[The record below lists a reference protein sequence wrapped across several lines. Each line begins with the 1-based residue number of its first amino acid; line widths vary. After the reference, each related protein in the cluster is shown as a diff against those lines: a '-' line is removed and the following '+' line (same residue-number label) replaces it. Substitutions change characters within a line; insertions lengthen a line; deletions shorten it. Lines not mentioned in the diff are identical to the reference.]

1 MYKNIKSIVTT
12 IPDMD
17 NELKINAMNYLQNT
31 SPELVAKQLGLTR
44 QTIHNL
50 KSGRKNLRL
59 IYCLAIAFLTNI
71 KGSLKK

>member
-1 MYKNIKSIVTT
+1 
-12 IPDMD
+12 MD
-17 NELKINAMNYLQNT
+17 NLLKINAMNYIQKT

-59 IYCLAIAFLTNI
+59 IYCLAIAFLTRATIFNNVI
-71 KGSLKK
+71 KKGVEKND